1 MLNNAKDVESLL
13 GILPSDDVLLSAFV
27 EYSRD
32 KGGIAPRWYYI
43 NISRD
48 LIVRQLKSLI
58 ASDILGQSA
67 LFEVSNQADKAVIQ
81 AVQEAVSGNAGNI
94 RAQLPS
100 VETE

>member
-1 MLNNAKDVESLL
+1 M
-13 GILPSDDVLLSAFV
+13 
-27 EYSRD
+27 
-32 KGGIAPRWYYI
+32 
-43 NISRD
+43 
-48 LIVRQLKSLI
+48 IVRQLKSLI